1 MKRFLIVFILVLS
14 ASGLFA
20 KDKQLYEKKTKVSLL
35 ELYETKTES
44 HPYYISAYDWITEDE
59 NDWNIIY
66 CDDKQKAQDFIL
78 YLRNHN
84 LGGLY
89 NQTIVAYEVF
99 HEELELLNEGRD
111 MKNNKFINIS
121 IYLLK

>member
-1 MKRFLIVFILVLS
+1 MKRFLILIYLLLACNLLV
-14 ASGLFA
+14 A
-20 KDKQLYEKKTKVSLL
+20 KDKQLYMKKTKVSLL

-59 NDWNIIY
+59 NDWDIIY
-66 CDDKQKAQDFIL
+66 CDSKQKAQDFVL

-84 LGGLY
+84 AGGFY
-89 NQTIVAYEVF
+89 NPTIVAYDYM
-99 HEELELLNEGRD
+99 HTELELLNEGRD

>member
-1 MKRFLIVFILVLS
+1 MKRFFILICL
-14 ASGLFA
+14 LFACNLLAA
-20 KDKQLYEKKTKVSLL
+20 KDKQLYVKKTKVSLL

-59 NDWNIIY
+59 NDWEIIY
-66 CDDKQKAQDFIL
+66 CDSKQKAQDFIL

-84 LGGLY
+84 SGGFY
-89 NQTIVAYEVF
+89 NPTIVAYDF
-99 HEELELLNEGRD
+99 MHTELELLDEGRD
-111 MKNNKFINIS
+111 LKNNVFVNIS

>member
-1 MKRFLIVFILVLS
+1 M
-14 ASGLFA
+14 LFACNLLAA
-20 KDKQLYEKKTKVSLL
+20 KDKQLYVKKTKVSLL

-59 NDWNIIY
+59 NDWDIIY
-66 CDDKQKAQDFIL
+66 CDSKQKAQDFVL

-84 LGGLY
+84 AGGFY
-89 NQTIVAYEVF
+89 NPTIVAYDYM
-99 HEELELLNEGRD
+99 HTELELLNEGRD

>member
-1 MKRFLIVFILVLS
+1 MKRFIVLICL
-14 ASGLFA
+14 LFACNLLAA
-20 KDKQLYEKKTKVSLL
+20 KDKQLYVKKTKVSLL

-59 NDWNIIY
+59 NDWDIIY
-66 CDDKQKAQDFIL
+66 CDSKQKAQDFVL

-84 LGGLY
+84 AGGFY
-89 NQTIVAYEVF
+89 NPTIVAYDYM
-99 HEELELLNEGRD
+99 HTELELLNEGRD